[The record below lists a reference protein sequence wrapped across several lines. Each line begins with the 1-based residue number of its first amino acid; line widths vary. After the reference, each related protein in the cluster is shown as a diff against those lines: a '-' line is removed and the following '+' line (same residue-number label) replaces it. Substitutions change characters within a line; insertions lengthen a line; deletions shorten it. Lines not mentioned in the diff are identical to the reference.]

1 MGCFGTL
8 NSYLYQNF
16 FQARM
21 FIFIQIAKTPLLLG
35 LRQKWMFPSCCLW
48 KVVTFFGKEH
58 VNWSNIYGVMIGRS
72 WKIISMT
79 FLVTP
84 ILSFPNLNFQL
95 LLIITPLILDQL
107 TCSLPK
113 DISTFYGKQ
122 DGIIHFCL
130 SPNKRVV
137 FSLWIYNFIKKIMD
151 FFKLDCS
158 TSSYHNSN

>member
-1 MGCFGTL
+1 M
-8 NSYLYQNF
+8 
-16 FQARM
+16 
-21 FIFIQIAKTPLLLG
+21 I
-35 LRQKWMFPSCCLW
+35 PSCCLW

-79 FLVTP
+79 FLVTT
-84 ILSFPNLNFQL
+84 ILSFPNLIFQL

-113 DISTFYGKQ
+113 NVTTFHRQQ

-130 SPNKRVV
+130 SPNKRDVLA
-137 FSLWIYNFIKKIMD
+137 LWIYIFTKKIMN
-151 FFKLDCS
+151 FSKHNCS
-158 TSSYHNSN
+158 TSFKLPKHPFYSDRDKNEWFHLVVCEK